1 MALGDGTVQDR
12 YDRDYL
18 RLLDTRKQR
27 AMDHRRDDRRT
38 REYVDPDTIA
48 VAGDGTVTGTVTD
61 VGDNDNGV
69 VTVNPA

>member
-27 AMDHRRDDRRT
+27 GMDHRRDDRRT
-38 REYVDPDTIA
+38 REYVDPDSVS
-48 VAGDGTVTGTVTD
+48 VAEDGTVTGTVTTT
-61 VGDNDNGV
+61 GDNDHGT